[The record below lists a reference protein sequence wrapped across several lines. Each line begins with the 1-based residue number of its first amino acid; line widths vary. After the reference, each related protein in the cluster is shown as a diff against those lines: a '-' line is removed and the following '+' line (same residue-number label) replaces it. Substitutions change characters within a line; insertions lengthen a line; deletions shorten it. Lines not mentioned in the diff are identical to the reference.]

1 MNADSNKGRTL
12 IGLVLV
18 LMVVLAA
25 CGSGGGADD
34 DTGAGASAE
43 ANAATETDAATPEA
57 TPVADG
63 ESADTEQTAAAAATA
78 EEATQVDAATAE
90 GDPIRIGAVL
100 GISGRFAFVGGPQQ
114 NALLLAE
121 EEMNAADGIAGRP
134 VEFVIYD
141 DEVDET
147 KTVPLFNR
155 LIGEDEVV
163 AVIGPSITI
172 PALAVGPLAERAQ
185 IPNITLTSRAIW
197 EEGELEFVYQ
207 TTPREEIEVNS
218 LLAFLAEDLQAQ
230 TIAVLYDDQPY
241 GTGNLAY
248 IEQFAPEFG
257 LEVVG
262 TQSIGNGETNAVPQL
277 EQLRD
282 TDADALIVWVGDPA
296 ASSAAK
302 GLDQI
307 GWEVPMIG
315 SSAIAGPSFAELA
328 GEAAEDVYSD
338 ATFNYGDPPPNQAAF
353 LEDYQQQFDSPPTQ
367 FAAFAYDAAYALKAA
382 IEAVDGDTSGPAI
395 IEGLQ
400 TLQGFEGV
408 TATFDWTAEDH
419 NGLGLDPL
427 FYIVQVQDGQYQ
439 VVVDTSTY
447 AG

>member
-1 MNADSNKGRTL
+1 MRTAL
-12 IGLVLV
+12 ALVLV
-18 LMVVLAA
+18 LVIAA
-25 CGSGGGADD
+25 CASGGDDAGDQGSDAAVADP
-34 DTGAGASAE
+34 T
-43 ANAATETDAATPEA
+43 TDAAA
-57 TPVADG
+57 TPAD
-63 ESADTEQTAAAAATA
+63 AAAT
-78 EEATQVDAATAE
+78 DAAPADTATEGGATEGDATEGDAAVEGAGDAAAPE

-114 NALLLAE
+114 NALLMAE
-121 EEMNAADGIAGRP
+121 EEINEGGGIDGRP

-185 IPNITLTSRAIW
+185 IPNLTLTSRAIW
-197 EEGELEFVYQ
+197 EEEGFEYVYQ

-218 LLAFLAEDLQAQ
+218 LLAFISEELEAE

-248 IEQFAPEFG
+248 IEAFAADFG

-262 TQSIGNGETNAVPQL
+262 TQPVANDETNSVPQL
-277 EQLRD
+277 EQLRE
-282 TDADALIVWVGDPA
+282 TDPDALIVWVGDPA
-296 ASSAAK
+296 ASSTAR

-307 GWEVPMIG
+307 GWDVPMVG
-315 SSAIAGPSFAELA
+315 SSAIAGPSFIELGGA
-328 GEAAEDVYSD
+328 AAEGVFSNG
-338 ATFNYGDPPPNQAAF
+338 TFNFGDPPANQAAF
-353 LEDYQQQFDSPPTQ
+353 LEGYQERFDSAPTQ

-382 IEAVDGDTSGPAI
+382 IEAAGGDTSGPAI
-395 IEGLQ
+395 IEGMN
-400 TLQGFEGV
+400 TLTEFEGV
-408 TATFDWTAEDH
+408 TATFSWSAEDH

-427 FYIVQVQDGQYQ
+427 FFVVEVVDGQYE
-439 VVVDTSTY
+439 VVADTSQL

>member
-1 MNADSNKGRTL
+1 MRIAL
-12 IGLVLV
+12 ALVL
-18 LMVVLAA
+18 LLVLAA
-25 CGSGGGADD
+25 CGSGGDAEDTAEEETADAAA
-34 DTGAGASAE
+34 DTATEDAAEPTAAEATEDAGASTE
-43 ANAATETDAATPEA
+43 EDGGQGAA
-57 TPVADG
+57 V
-63 ESADTEQTAAAAATA
+63 
-78 EEATQVDAATAE
+78 E

-114 NALLLAE
+114 NALLMAE
-121 EEMNAADGIAGRP
+121 EEINEGGGIAGRP

-163 AVIGPSITI
+163 GVIGPSITI

-185 IPNITLTSRAIW
+185 MPNITLTSRAIW
-197 EEGELEFVYQ
+197 EEEGFEYVYQ

-218 LLAFLAEDLQAQ
+218 LLAFIDEELEAQ

-248 IEQFAPEFG
+248 IEQFAPDYG

-262 TQSIGNGETNAVPQL
+262 TEAVANDETNPVPQL
-277 EQLRD
+277 EQLR
-282 TDADALIVWVGDPA
+282 TTEPDALIVWVGDPA
-296 ASSAAK
+296 ASSTARA
-302 GLDQI
+302 LDQI
-307 GWEVPMIG
+307 GWDVPMVG
-315 SSAIAGPSFAELA
+315 SSAIAGPSFIELG
-328 GEAAEDVYSD
+328 GEAAEGVYSNG
-338 ATFNYGDPPPNQAAF
+338 TINYGEPPANQASF
-353 LEDYQQQFDSPPTQ
+353 LEGYQERFDSPPTQ
-367 FAAFAYDAAYALKAA
+367 FAAFAYDAAYAFKAA

-400 TLQGFEGV
+400 TLTDFEGV
-408 TATFDWTAEDH
+408 TATFNWTAEDH

-427 FYIVQVQDGQYQ
+427 FLIVQVTDGQYQ
-439 VVVDTSTY
+439 VVADTSQL